1 MLELQRQIVINLS
14 YFKIEKV
21 DVAEDTEVD
30 GRLAKQQAIQREITG
45 RDLFRYVYTECTHY
59 LEGSNNHSEEIFGLG
74 RVMVKHV
81 FSHYDKCYPITHFDH
96 YFRHLY
102 CILKF
107 VNQNDWLDFDEQ
119 YKYTSMLRGTLSRY
133 ELVWLFYN
141 GLSDSGYKKL
151 KPLLEHYSIL
161 KNLRTDLLVLC
172 KENKEKLFKNQIDN
186 QRINDQK
193 DYLFAICSHGGSGKY
208 FIGVFYSQDEIQKV
222 IDDVSRWER
231 FCSENNISR
240 NLW

>member
-1 MLELQRQIVINLS
+1 MLELQRQIVINLP

-74 RVMVKHV
+74 KVMVKHV
-81 FSHYDKCYPITHFDH
+81 FSHYDKCYPTTHFDH

-172 KENKEKLFKNQIDN
+172 KENKEN
-186 QRINDQK
+186 
-193 DYLFAICSHGGSGKY
+193 CSRTK
-208 FIGVFYSQDEIQKV
+208 
-222 IDDVSRWER
+222 
-231 FCSENNISR
+231 
-240 NLW
+240 